1 MNIFLAMAPQG
12 ADGSGSLVS
21 TLLMMGSIF
30 LIFYF
35 MIIRPQQK
43 RQKERDKM
51 IESVEKGD
59 TVVTSSGI
67 YGTVTGL
74 EDKIIYVEIAQGVK
88 VKFDKSAI
96 TVVNKKK

>member
-12 ADGSGSLVS
+12 GDSGSLVS

-59 TVVTSSGI
+59 TVVTSSGM